1 MPRLPIDGRRAA
13 WNILFQIEQG
23 DRTMKLGLAL
33 AAAVACSV
41 SFSAEAQTLKT
52 IQARGVVNCG
62 TGANL
67 AGFAVPDA
75 NGVLTGVNADYCR
88 ALAAAVFGDKS
99 KVKFIQLPSKDR
111 ITALQSG
118 ESDLIAATT
127 TWTMSRD
134 TSLGQNFRA
143 IYYYDGQ
150 GFMVKKSLGIKSAK
164 ELSGA
169 SICIQQGTTTEL
181 NTADYFRKNNMK
193 FEPVTF
199 ATNNEAT
206 EAYESG
212 RCDAFTTDQSGLYS
226 ERMRFKAPDDHIVL
240 PETISKEPLGYVTR
254 HGDDQ
259 WFDIVTWVH
268 FAQVTAEELGVTQA
282 NVDEMREKSDNPEIK
297 RLLGK
302 EGTFGQALGLTNDWA
317 YNAIKAAGNYG
328 EIFERNLGGK
338 SLLKIAR
345 GQNALWSDGGLQ
357 YAAPIR

>member
-1 MPRLPIDGRRAA
+1 
-13 WNILFQIEQG
+13 
-23 DRTMKLGLAL
+23 MKYGYQLL
-33 AAAVACSV
+33 AATVAGIALSA
-41 SFSAEAQTLKT
+41 SQAAEAQAPRETLKAV
-52 IQARGVVNCG
+52 QARGELNCG
-62 TGANL
+62 IGTTL
-67 AGFAVPDA
+67 AGFAVQDGKGIWNGA
-75 NGVLTGVNADYCR
+75 NTDFCR
-88 ALAAAVFGDKS
+88 AVAAAVLKDAS
-99 KVKFIQLPSKDR
+99 KIKFVSLSSKDR
-111 ITALQSG
+111 FTALQAG
-118 ESDLIAATT
+118 ESDFVAATT

-134 TSLGQNFRA
+134 TQVGLNFRP

-226 ERMRFKAPDDHIVL
+226 ERLRFKNADEHIVL
-240 PETISKEPLGYVTR
+240 PETISKEPLGYMVR

-259 WFDIVTWVH
+259 WFDIISWIH

-282 NVDEMREKSDNPEIK
+282 NVDEMREKSDNPDVK

-302 EGTFGQALGLTNDWA
+302 EGSFGQSLGLDNDWA
-317 YNAIKAAGNYG
+317 YRAIKAVGNYG
-328 EIFERNLGGK
+328 ELFERNLGQG
-338 SLLKIAR
+338 SRLKIVR
-345 GQNALWSDGGLQ
+345 GQNALWNNGGLQ
-357 YAAPIR
+357 YAPPIR

>member
-1 MPRLPIDGRRAA
+1 
-13 WNILFQIEQG
+13 
-23 DRTMKLGLAL
+23 MKLTLAL
-33 AAAVACSV
+33 AAAAVCAVSV
-41 SFSAEAQTLKT
+41 SAEAQTLKT
-52 IQARGVVNCG
+52 IQSRGVLNCG

-75 NGVLTGVNADYCR
+75 NGVLTGINADYCR
-88 ALAAAVFGDKS
+88 ALAAAIFGDKS

-118 ESDLIAATT
+118 ETDLIAATT

-134 TSLGQNFRA
+134 TTLGQNFRA
-143 IYYYDGQ
+143 TYYYDGQ

-164 ELSGA
+164 ELGGA

-212 RCDAFTTDQSGLYS
+212 RCDAFTTDASGLYS
-226 ERMRFKAPDDHIVL
+226 ERMRFKAPAEHIVL

-259 WFDIVTWVH
+259 WFDIVSWVH
-268 FAQVTAEELGVTQA
+268 FAQITAEELGVTQA

-302 EGTFGQALGLTNDWA
+302 EGTFGEALGLKNDWA

-328 EIFERNLGGK
+328 ELFERNLGEK

-345 GQNALWSDGGLQ
+345 GQNALWTNGGLQ
-357 YAAPIR
+357 YAPPIR